1 MGHRIA
7 SICVR
12 LGLLRMASKIFLAIC
27 LLIHNSASVHW
38 CGYRESL
45 NGDMNDKND
54 KTLTYQEYSDDYN
67 IQLPTNDSMK
77 ALDYNSGIFT
87 SPASKYYI
95 VTLTAMMNQGAQR
108 DGGPANY
115 GQLFLLKNGKMESWE
130 HYLLVRPG
138 EVADMRVE
146 MYLSKGHTFEVFVG
160 HHLSYRNIGSIG
172 YGQERDWGFNIEQ
185 VRLCIWEKRNQNQ

>member
-67 IQLPTNDSMK
+67 IQLPKNDSMK
-77 ALDYNSGIFT
+77 ALDYNTGIFT
-87 SPASKYYI
+87 SPASEDYI
-95 VTLTAMMNQGAQR
+95 VTLSAMMNK
-108 DGGPANY
+108 GGSY
-115 GQLFLLKNGKMESWE
+115 GQLFLLKNG
-130 HYLLVRPG
+130 
-138 EVADMRVE
+138 
-146 MYLSKGHTFEVFVG
+146 
-160 HHLSYRNIGSIG
+160 
-172 YGQERDWGFNIEQ
+172 
-185 VRLCIWEKRNQNQ
+185 